1 MMMDSRVRCW
11 LSALTDAGYE
21 AYLIGG
27 AVRDFLLARVPG
39 DYDVVTNARPEQIKQ
54 IAVAHGWICMSS
66 RGERFGVVVIR
77 VDALEI
83 ETTTYRKEVYDRE
96 GYRPTRIT
104 YVSSLQEDVRRRDF
118 TVNALAMD
126 EYGHIIDYVQGQ
138 DDLIARRLVTIG
150 KPEQRL
156 REDATRILR
165 ACRFVGQLDFKVDA
179 VLEAAIP
186 TALSQ
191 FRTISLA
198 VVLREWEHI
207 MRTAHVDK
215 ALALAWRTGVFS
227 LMCRQRN
234 KGIDRT
240 VPFFTDEI
248 GMVAKPGVF
257 VAAVP
262 PIEQAVL
269 SLVVSV
275 PPCGVVRYAAL
286 FYGLLRCYVFP
297 SVGEK
302 LTLPQVERGA
312 AWVEKLLMYWQT
324 SVSWKRRVWWLVF
337 NHLRFSYFG
346 KQLGKALDP
355 WLRREA
361 RSAFFRTQQDWIEAV
376 QQLCWLVMA
385 DSIMKDAVQTVLVP
399 RENAGTGML
408 ATAKKIP
415 VSTRYLLYS
424 KELVSICGQK
434 SGACLQA
441 VLKQVQNGTLENSR
455 ERVDQA
461 IVQWLQR
468 Q

>member
-1 MMMDSRVRCW
+1 
-11 LSALTDAGYE
+11 
-21 AYLIGG
+21 
-27 AVRDFLLARVPG
+27 
-39 DYDVVTNARPEQIKQ
+39 
-54 IAVAHGWICMSS
+54 
-66 RGERFGVVVIR
+66 
-77 VDALEI
+77 
-83 ETTTYRKEVYDRE
+83 
-96 GYRPTRIT
+96 
-104 YVSSLQEDVRRRDF
+104 
-118 TVNALAMD
+118 
-126 EYGHIIDYVQGQ
+126 
-138 DDLIARRLVTIG
+138 
-150 KPEQRL
+150 
-156 REDATRILR
+156 
-165 ACRFVGQLDFKVDA
+165 
-179 VLEAAIP
+179 
-186 TALSQ
+186 
-191 FRTISLA
+191 
-198 VVLREWEHI
+198 
-207 MRTAHVDK
+207 MRTEHVDK

-297 SVGEK
+297 SAGEK

-346 KQLGKALDP
+346 KHLGKALDP

-361 RSAFFRTQQDWIEAV
+361 RSAFFRIQQDWIEAV

-385 DSIMKDAVQTVLVP
+385 DSMMKDAVQTVLVP

-408 ATAKKIP
+408 AAAMKIP

-424 KELVSICGQK
+424 KELVSVCGQK

-455 ERVDQA
+455 ESVDRA